1 MAFSYPAFMACV
13 QDRWQLGIGDPNIIG
28 WAICAA
34 YVLAAALALIVLQAR
49 PFAQDHHRRESIL
62 WALMAGLMAALA
74 LNKQLDL
81 QTLILTAGRCL
92 SQEQGWYDD
101 RRLVQR
107 DFIFAL
113 IMGAAI
119 GAAGIGWLL
128 RGIVRHNLMVLLGL
142 AALAGFVLLRGGHL
156 FHIFVPEQMVADTLL
171 HDLTSTLEVLGP
183 LLIIAAAWRLLHAS
197 PPRPE

>member
-1 MAFSYPAFMACV
+1 MAFSYPAFTDCV
-13 QDRWQLGIGDPNIIG
+13 QDRWQLGIGDPDIIG

-34 YVLAAALALIVLQAR
+34 YALAAVLSLIVLRAG
-49 PFAQDHHRRESIL
+49 PFQEAHHRRQRIL

-81 QTLILTAGRCL
+81 QTLILAAGRCL

-113 IMGAAI
+113 IIMAAI
-119 GAAGIGWLL
+119 GGGGITWLL
-128 RGIVRHNLMVLLGL
+128 HGIVRHNLVVLLGL
-142 AALAGFVLLRGGHL
+142 ASLTGFVLTRGGHL
-156 FHIFVPEQMVADTLL
+156 FHIFVPEQLAADTLL
-171 HDLTSTLEVLGP
+171 HDATSALEMLSP
-183 LLIIAAAWRLLHAS
+183 TLIIAAAWRVLRSATS
-197 PPRPE
+197 IA